1 MSDDELEAIK
11 KKKLLELQKRLYEE
25 ENKEL
30 ERLEYERKKEEILR
44 RLLSPAAR
52 SRLTN
57 IKMVK
62 PQLAEQIET
71 QLIALAQ
78 TGQLAR
84 AGIRTPLS
92 DEQLKDILKKLQ
104 SKRRDINIRFK

>member
-1 MSDDELEAIK
+1 MDDDELEAIK
-11 KKKLLELQKRLYEE
+11 KRKLLELQQRLYAEK
-25 ENKEL
+25 NKEL
-30 ERLEYERKKEEILR
+30 EHLEYERKKEELLR
-44 RLLSPAAR
+44 RLLSPEAR

-62 PQLAEQIET
+62 PQLAEQIEN

-78 TGQLAR
+78 TGQLAK

-104 SKRRDINIRFK
+104 SKKRDINIRFK